1 MPHELLVSCLF
12 LTWNCLPLL
21 NQPLCGQSGQ
31 VVYLLSFQGFLLRN
45 EGAGQTQW
53 MAALAAG
60 ETAGES
66 HLGRF
71 NLNREAGAVANI
83 FQGFGFKNVSS
94 YGFWLQSICL

>member
-1 MPHELLVSCLF
+1 
-12 LTWNCLPLL
+12 
-21 NQPLCGQSGQ
+21 
-31 VVYLLSFQGFLLRN
+31 
-45 EGAGQTQW
+45 

-60 ETAGES
+60 ETTGES

-94 YGFWLQSICL
+94 YRFWLQSICL